1 MMSRLTTIFL
11 LLTFGVLPA
20 TAHAYNVASMVC
32 QALGQDEENC
42 CTDEGECRMDMSQMS
57 HVQVQEGSN
66 NLCPCDVSEAKY
78 PAGTITSAPTFP
90 ALPVQEDGLKL
101 SMMAASENLQ
111 TTHFSTLTSHHKS
124 NKTYLINTCFRL

>member
-1 MMSRLTTIFL
+1 MIRRLTTIFL

-20 TAHAYNVASMVC
+20 TAHVYNVASTVC
-32 QALGQDEENC
+32 QTLEQGEENC
-42 CTDEGECRMDMSQMS
+42 CTEGECRMDMSQML

-78 PAGTITSAPTFP
+78 PAGIIATAPTFP
-90 ALPVQEDGLKL
+90 ALPVQEDVLKL
-101 SMMAASENLQ
+101 SVVTASENLQ
-111 TTHFSTLTSHHKS
+111 ATHFSTATSHHKS